1 MATVYGSMRQ
11 SDNSCASF
19 AVAGTSAH
27 ICVIL
32 DTVLLAV
39 SIFIII
45 LLVRLLVGL

>member
-32 DTVLLAV
+32 DTALLAV
-39 SIFIII
+39 SIFI
-45 LLVRLLVGL
+45 LLVRLLVVL